1 MTAEHRMSHRAAN
14 RIPDTDWAE
23 VLSYPGGESLALG
36 HLKDV
41 SEGGI
46 SVDLPQRLCS
56 GTKVQV
62 KLSHMTPAGLLR
74 HYAFTGTVV
83 HAEVSGQGVVHGIQ
97 FSEVM
102 SPAEQLV
109 LTDYLCHVEFRTAS

>member
-1 MTAEHRMSHRAAN
+1 MTDQRTSQRATN

-46 SVDLPQRLCS
+46 LLDLPQCLQR
-56 GTKVQV
+56 GAKVQV
-62 KLSHMTPAGLLR
+62 KLSHMAHSGLLR
-74 HYAFTGTVV
+74 HFQFGGTVV
-83 HAEVSGQGVVHGIQ
+83 HVEMSGGGCLHGIK
-97 FSEVM
+97 FNDDMTPVERT
-102 SPAEQLV
+102 A
-109 LTDYLCHVEFRTAS
+109 LTDYLCQVEHRSAS